1 MLNRLRSYI
10 PSNDLWSKTIS
21 FSIILLFIFT
31 ADAILSYWVPVYL
44 ENVYKNT
51 LKVGYIISVSSVIG
65 LLSDLIFPQIL
76 KGITVKKLVLFS
88 AVTSLFF
95 SSSLFATTWTPVIL
109 VFLFAMGVWGVYF
122 ELIKFAEQQFVS
134 DTVPLRFHS
143 SGWGVIVVFRS
154 ISYFIGPIIAG
165 SLMENIRYP
174 VIIALFLEILAIILI
189 HYFRSAHERPLKFE
203 IKKVNLMSEFEHWG
217 VLVKHVWP
225 IVLLSTL
232 MGFIDAAFWTLG
244 PIVSEK
250 SSMGGHLLG
259 GALVSVYML
268 PSIFMGLIV
277 SKLKIFKGK
286 KRLAISLFLL
296 AGIFLSLLTSVSNYQ
311 LQLLLVFIMSV
322 LLSSAYPLSDAVYS
336 DIVSRMGRE
345 RQHLI
350 GLSSSTFSLAY
361 IFAPTLAGFGAN
373 YFSEI
378 KTLGIIGYFCVFFGF
393 FLLFFTPN
401 KLKVPQKTIQ
411 KWK

>member
-1 MLNRLRSYI
+1 MLSRLKLFV
-10 PSNDLWSKTIS
+10 PSDDLWSKTIS

-51 LKVGYIISVSSVIG
+51 LKVGYIISVSSVVG
-65 LLSDLIFPQIL
+65 LLSDLLIPQIL

-88 AVTSLFF
+88 AVASLFF
-95 SSSLFATTWTPVIL
+95 STSLFAATWVPTVL

-122 ELIKFAEQQFVS
+122 ELMQFAQQQFVA
-134 DTVPLRFHS
+134 DTIPFKFHS
-143 SGWGVIVVFRS
+143 AGWGIIVVFKS
-154 ISYFIGPIIAG
+154 VSYFLGPLISGSLIAG
-165 SLMENIRYP
+165 NIRSP
-174 VIIALFLEILAIILI
+174 VIVALFLEVLALILI
-189 HYFRSAHERPLKFE
+189 HYFRGIHERPLVIE
-203 IKKVNLMSEFEHWG
+203 IKKVNIMSEFSHWG
-217 VLVKHVWP
+217 VLIKHVWP
-225 IVLLSTL
+225 IVLLSTA
-232 MGFIDAAFWTLG
+232 MGFIDASFWTLG

-250 SSMGGHLLG
+250 SGGGGLLA

-277 SKLKIFKGK
+277 SRMKIYKGK
-286 KRLAISLFLL
+286 KKLAISLFLL
-296 AGIFLSLLTSVSNYQ
+296 AGIFLSLLATVDNYF
-311 LQLLLVFIMSV
+311 LQLFLVFIMSV

-345 RQHLI
+345 REHLI

-361 IFAPTLAGFGAN
+361 IFGPTLAGFGAN
-373 YFSEI
+373 YFSEM

-393 FLLFFTPN
+393 FLLFFTPR
-401 KLKVPQKTIQ
+401 KLKVPQRVIS